1 MSRKITITNGGK
13 EVPTNEFVEEVTTN
27 VILAIL
33 QSLRDVD
40 VSKETVIRIDED

>member
-13 EVPTNEFVEEVTTN
+13 DIPTNEFVGEVATN
-27 VILAIL
+27 VVVALL

-40 VSKETVIRIDED
+40 VSKETVIRIEEE